1 MGPAKDKHGV
11 RESFAKVI
19 FLFAKNG
26 HTGIKEFWST
36 TIYIYTYMYI
46 TKKTCRCFFWD
57 WFLSPKIL
65 YFEEK
70 GTSIWDMPIYIC
82 IIFLYRQIHT
92 YIYHDHTH
100 IFPVVPHKAVAE
112 VSKIG
117 NLYCRRDWLL
127 WIRDGRANPLMD
139 RKVLEVSSLSLS
151 FSDYLPTYQPIFYV
165 SIDRSI
171 YLSLS
176 FICLAV
182 YLSIHPSIYLSVCL
196 SVDLSICGA
205 VSFSVM

>member
-26 HTGIKEFWST
+26 HSGIKEFWST
-36 TIYIYTYMYI
+36 TIYIYIYVYHQKKHAVVFFGIGFCPPKSYTLKKRAPQLRHAHIYMY
-46 TKKTCRCFFWD
+46 F
-57 WFLSPKIL
+57 
-65 YFEEK
+65 
-70 GTSIWDMPIYIC
+70 
-82 IIFLYRQIHT
+82 FLYRQIHT

-165 SIDRSI
+165 SIDLSI
-171 YLSLS
+171 YLSLSLS
-176 FICLAV
+176 FICL
-182 YLSIHPSIYLSVCL
+182 SV
-196 SVDLSICGA
+196 
-205 VSFSVM
+205 